1 MTHHEIAMAQLDVA
15 RKYLEW
21 RISALEAPLAALQQQ
36 GDEERAQELLD
47 QSWMLKSRMQ
57 SVEDVVTVLEVIQEM
72 GVCDVY

>member
-1 MTHHEIAMAQLDVA
+1 MTHHEIAMARLDVA
-15 RKYLEW
+15 RNYLKW